1 MYETVTKVSFKTSR
15 AANNTMLNHG
25 KTPVSLLEKSSSG
38 KENKPKQSQQS
49 FILLKLPGETSGVSK
64 IIV

>member
-15 AANNTMLNHG
+15 GANNTMLNHV
-25 KTPVSLLEKSSSG
+25 KTPVSLLEKNSSG
-38 KENKPKQSQQS
+38 KENKSKQS
-49 FILLKLPGETSGVSK
+49 FVLLKLPGETSGVSK

>member
-1 MYETVTKVSFKTSR
+1 MYETVTKASFKRSR

-38 KENKPKQSQQS
+38 KENKSKQS

>member
-1 MYETVTKVSFKTSR
+1 MYETVTKVSFKRSR

-25 KTPVSLLEKSSSG
+25 KTPVSLLEKNSSG
-38 KENKPKQSQQS
+38 KENKSKQS

>member
-15 AANNTMLNHG
+15 GANNTMLNHG
-25 KTPVSLLEKSSSG
+25 KTPVSLLEKNSSG
-38 KENKPKQSQQS
+38 KENKSKQS
-49 FILLKLPGETSGVSK
+49 FVLLKLPGETSGVSK

>member
-15 AANNTMLNHG
+15 GANNTMLNHG

-38 KENKPKQSQQS
+38 KENKSKQS

>member
-15 AANNTMLNHG
+15 GANNTMLNHG
-25 KTPVSLLEKSSSG
+25 KTPVSLLEKNSSG
-38 KENKPKQSQQS
+38 KENKSKQS